1 MSNAPV
7 DSILGH
13 LCVALGQGT
22 GAVRIS
28 RAAIQH
34 FHLHYRS
41 AGTAESIERW
51 ETVAGQA
58 LERIRAVGRLASQA
72 AIEKGKTAIDLEEV
86 ERAIDA
92 VETDQ
97 DCELCPPRLVAR
109 GIPLVSETTVA
120 PAEVILGQICAAFG
134 QGTGAFRVSGQAVA
148 ALRERYQPL
157 VTPDV
162 LRQWEGVAVQVLER
176 MRAIGRL
183 AAHHTTRRAY
193 TAIGEEDVLRAARTV
208 EAASAT
214 PLCPPQ
220 APPARMEIPKPT
232 ANLVTAY

>member
-1 MSNAPV
+1 MSNEPV

-28 RAAIQH
+28 RAAIEH
-34 FHLHYRS
+34 FHVHYQP
-41 AGTAESIERW
+41 AVTGEAIERW

-58 LERIRAVGRLASQA
+58 LERIRAIGRLAAQA
-72 AIEKGKTAIDLEEV
+72 AVEKGKTAIDLEEV
-86 ERAIDA
+86 QRAIGA

-97 DCELCPPRLVAR
+97 DCDLCPPRLRAR

-120 PAEVILGQICAAFG
+120 PAEVVLGQVCAAFG
-134 QGTGAFRVSGQAVA
+134 QGTGPLRVSRQAVA
-148 ALRERYQPL
+148 ALRERYEPL

-162 LRQWEGVAVQVLER
+162 LRQWEGLAVQVLER

-183 AAHHTTRRAY
+183 AAHHTTRRAQ
-193 TAIGEEDVLRAARTV
+193 TVIGDEDLLRAARTV

-220 APPARMEIPKPT
+220 VPAARVERQEP
-232 ANLVTAY
+232 AAHLVAAH